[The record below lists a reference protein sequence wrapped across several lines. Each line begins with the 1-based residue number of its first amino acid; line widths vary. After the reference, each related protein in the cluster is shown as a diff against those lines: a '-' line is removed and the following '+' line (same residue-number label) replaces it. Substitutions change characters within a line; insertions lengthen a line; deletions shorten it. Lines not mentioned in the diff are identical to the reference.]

1 MLHNSK
7 TSENLEPNI
16 KLSLEELKLYNIF
29 LEEYND
35 IFPKILTLNEKT
47 IFSKI
52 ITNATLLL
60 GKEKI
65 SSYSKI
71 QLAKIQSYL
80 KQKNYMPDILSMKKV
95 REIILST
102 STKNNNFPYLQL
114 NEINQHCENTSKC
127 YHKCGNELLKIPNYN
142 FIICLYCKEIYKK
155 NQIHLFCKEC
165 IEDYYSEY
173 FNNENNEN
181 EQIEDYEK
189 ATWEEYHCKNYFYY
203 EDMKCPKC
211 NQGLFFSKKRKILK
225 CFNCKYKNKICNTKF
240 KCEECGIEFNS
251 NCKEYIKF
259 ENKPL
264 RISIKETLLN
274 KIYAK
279 PERIP
284 CCNINVD
291 NIKFFI
297 HDFNE
302 CNGELLIGN
311 LQGKKIVV
319 CNLCKYYIDYD
330 KVLWFCPQ
338 CKKNF
343 NITPSQPRIIEKK
356 FQNVNFNNNEFYNYD
371 NPAENNLNNNINS
384 PIKNE
389 NDLIK
394 PVFNNSNSNYLN
406 GKVHRIIIEN
416 NNSQKNIIS
425 KSNYNNYQRTP
436 ISSNNYYQKNPSTNH
451 LRLIQKR
458 NSLNNFPS
466 EFNLLTISNLI
477 DDNNSLINKK
487 FEEKRINSVQN
498 QNKILLT
505 EIENQKNNIINNEYN
520 SQEKNNKIEQRNNNK
535 ENSAKN
541 LSNLSSIFKNIN
553 LNLNLNININNIIQ
567 NNTTINNDYNR
578 NNQKINLT
586 KSNLLEP
593 DEKFNP
599 EDFIINKQL
608 GEGTFGKIYSTTWT
622 KNNKEY
628 ALKKIILPSLD
639 EIESVKNEYDLTIN
653 FIKKTNCNGIIK
665 VYGSQYKKLEE
676 GNYGFFVL
684 MELAFTDWEQEI
696 KKRYE
701 NKNYYTEGQL
711 IQILKNLIK
720 TFSEL
725 QKNNIS
731 HRDIKPQ
738 NILIVNNE
746 YKVCDFGEAIIINEN
761 NENDKN
767 ENNENNEFMIRG
779 TELYMSPIL
788 FFALKKKKNKV
799 FHNCFKSDVFSLGM
813 CIIFASTLTF
823 HSLYNVREIKNMEN
837 FKNILA
843 RYLVA
848 RYSMSF
854 VNLILKMVEIDEK
867 KRPDFIELERELRD

>member
-1 MLHNSK
+1 MLNDSK
-7 TSENLEPNI
+7 KTEKLESESNI

-35 IFPKILTLNEKT
+35 IFPKILSLNKKT

-52 ITNATLLL
+52 ITNTTLLL

-102 STKNNNFPYLQL
+102 STKNNNFPYLKL

-142 FIICLYCKEIYKK
+142 YIICLFCKEIYKK

-165 IEDYYSEY
+165 IEDYYSE
-173 FNNENNEN
+173 FLNIENNEN

-211 NQGLFFSKKRKILK
+211 NQGLYFSKKRKILK
-225 CFNCKYKNKICNTKF
+225 CFNCKFKNKICNTKF
-240 KCEECGIEFNS
+240 KCEKCGIDFNS

-264 RISIKETLLN
+264 RISVKETLLN
-274 KIYAK
+274 KIFAK

-319 CNLCKYYIDYD
+319 CNLCKFVIDYD

-343 NITPSQPRIIEKK
+343 NITPSQPKIIEKK
-356 FQNVNFNNNEFYNYD
+356 FENHNSNIDNDVFNYE
-371 NPAENNLNNNINS
+371 NPTENNLNNNIN
-384 PIKNE
+384 NE
-389 NDLIK
+389 NNFVQS
-394 PVFNNSNSNYLN
+394 VFKKVNSNYLN
-406 GKVHRIIIEN
+406 DKIHRIIIEN
-416 NNSQKNIIS
+416 SNSNKNIIS
-425 KSNYNNYQRTP
+425 NSNFNNYPRSP
-436 ISSNNYYQKNPSTNH
+436 ISSNNNFIKYPSTNH

-458 NSLNNFPS
+458 NSLNIFPS
-466 EFNLLTISNLI
+466 EFNLSNISNLI

-487 FEEKRINSVQN
+487 FEEKRINTTQNKNNVLLTTEN
-498 QNKILLT
+498 QNNNKINT
-505 EIENQKNNIINNEYN
+505 EYNFQEKNNII
-520 SQEKNNKIEQRNNNK
+520 EQRNKNK

-567 NNTTINNDYNR
+567 NNTTIQNDFNR
-578 NNQKINLT
+578 NNEKIKLS
-586 KSNLLEP
+586 KLNLLEP
-593 DEKFNP
+593 DENFNP

-608 GEGTFGKIYSTTWT
+608 GEGAFGKIYSTTWI

-639 EIESVKNEYDLTIN
+639 EIESVKNEYNLVIN

-725 QKNNIS
+725 QKNNIT

-746 YKVCDFGEAIIINEN
+746 YKICDFGEAKIINEN
-761 NENDKN
+761 NENKIDKN
-767 ENNENNEFMIRG
+767 DNNEFMIRG

-788 FFALKKKKNKV
+788 FYALKKKKNKV

-813 CIIFASTLTF
+813 CMIFASTLTF
-823 HSLYNVREIKNMEN
+823 HSLYNVREIKNMDN

-848 RYSMSF
+848 RYSMNF

-867 KRPDFIELERELRD
+867 KRPDFIELERDLRD

>member
-1 MLHNSK
+1 MLNDSK
-7 TSENLEPNI
+7 KTEKLESESNI

-35 IFPKILTLNEKT
+35 IFPKILSLNEKT

-52 ITNATLLL
+52 ITNTTLLL

-102 STKNNNFPYLQL
+102 STKNNNFPYLKL

-142 FIICLYCKEIYKK
+142 YIICLFCKEIYKK

-165 IEDYYSEY
+165 IEDYYSE
-173 FNNENNEN
+173 FLNIENNEN

-211 NQGLFFSKKRKILK
+211 NQGLYFSKKRKILK
-225 CFNCKYKNKICNTKF
+225 CFNCKFKNKICNTKF
-240 KCEECGIEFNS
+240 KCEKCGIDFNS

-264 RISIKETLLN
+264 RISVKETLLN
-274 KIYAK
+274 KIFAK

-319 CNLCKYYIDYD
+319 CNLCKFVIDYD

-343 NITPSQPRIIEKK
+343 NITPSQPKIIEKK
-356 FQNVNFNNNEFYNYD
+356 FENHNSNIDNDVFNYE
-371 NPAENNLNNNINS
+371 NPTENNLNNNIN
-384 PIKNE
+384 NE
-389 NDLIK
+389 NNFVQS
-394 PVFNNSNSNYLN
+394 VFKKVNSNCLN
-406 GKVHRIIIEN
+406 EKIHRIIIEN
-416 NNSQKNIIS
+416 SNSNKNIIS
-425 KSNYNNYQRTP
+425 NSNFNNYPRSP
-436 ISSNNYYQKNPSTNH
+436 ISSNNNFIKYPSTNH

-458 NSLNNFPS
+458 NSLNIFPS
-466 EFNLLTISNLI
+466 EFNLSNISNLI

-487 FEEKRINSVQN
+487 FEEKRINTTQNKNNVLLTTEN
-498 QNKILLT
+498 QNNNKINT
-505 EIENQKNNIINNEYN
+505 EYNFQEKNNII
-520 SQEKNNKIEQRNNNK
+520 EQRNKNK

-567 NNTTINNDYNR
+567 NNTTIQNDFNR
-578 NNQKINLT
+578 NNEKIKLS
-586 KSNLLEP
+586 KLNLLEP
-593 DEKFNP
+593 DENFNP

-608 GEGTFGKIYSTTWT
+608 GEGAFGKIYSTTWI

-639 EIESVKNEYDLTIN
+639 EIESVKNEYNLVIN

-684 MELAFTDWEQEI
+684 MELAFTDWEEEI

-725 QKNNIS
+725 QKNNIT

-746 YKVCDFGEAIIINEN
+746 YKICDFGEAKIINEN
-761 NENDKN
+761 NENKIDKN
-767 ENNENNEFMIRG
+767 DNNEFMIRG

-788 FFALKKKKNKV
+788 FYALKKKKNKV

-813 CIIFASTLTF
+813 CMIFASTLTF
-823 HSLYNVREIKNMEN
+823 HSLYNVREIKNMDN

-848 RYSMSF
+848 RYSMNF

-867 KRPDFIELERELRD
+867 KRPDFIELERDLRD

>member
-1 MLHNSK
+1 MLNDSK
-7 TSENLEPNI
+7 KTEKLESESNI

-165 IEDYYSEY
+165 IEDYYSE
-173 FNNENNEN
+173 FLNIENNEN

-343 NITPSQPRIIEKK
+343 NITPSQPKIIEKK
-356 FQNVNFNNNEFYNYD
+356 FENHNSNIDNDVFNYE
-371 NPAENNLNNNINS
+371 NPTENNLNNNIN
-384 PIKNE
+384 NE
-389 NDLIK
+389 NNFVQS
-394 PVFNNSNSNYLN
+394 VFKKVNSNCLN
-406 GKVHRIIIEN
+406 EKIHRIIIEN
-416 NNSQKNIIS
+416 SNSNKNIIS
-425 KSNYNNYQRTP
+425 NSNFNNYPRSP
-436 ISSNNYYQKNPSTNH
+436 ISSNNNFKYPSTNH

-458 NSLNNFPS
+458 NSLNIFPS
-466 EFNLLTISNLI
+466 EFNLSNISNLI

-487 FEEKRINSVQN
+487 FEEKRINTTQNKNNVLLTTEN
-498 QNKILLT
+498 QNNNKINT
-505 EIENQKNNIINNEYN
+505 EYNFQEKNNII
-520 SQEKNNKIEQRNNNK
+520 EQRNKNK

-567 NNTTINNDYNR
+567 NNTTIQNDFNR
-578 NNQKINLT
+578 NNEKIKLS
-586 KSNLLEP
+586 KLNLLEP
-593 DEKFNP
+593 DENFNP

-608 GEGTFGKIYSTTWT
+608 GEGAFGKIYSTTWI

-639 EIESVKNEYDLTIN
+639 EIESVKNEYNLVIN

-813 CIIFASTLTF
+813 CMIFASTLTF
-823 HSLYNVREIKNMEN
+823 HSLYNVREIKNMDN

-848 RYSMSF
+848 RYSMNF
-854 VNLILKMVEIDEK
+854 VNLILKIVEIDER
-867 KRPDFIELERELRD
+867 KRPDFIELERDLRD

>member
-1 MLHNSK
+1 MLNDSK
-7 TSENLEPNI
+7 KTEKLESESNI

-35 IFPKILTLNEKT
+35 IFPKILSLNKKT

-52 ITNATLLL
+52 ITNTTLLL

-102 STKNNNFPYLQL
+102 STKNNNFPYLKL

-142 FIICLYCKEIYKK
+142 YIICLFCKEIYKK

-165 IEDYYSEY
+165 IEDYYSE
-173 FNNENNEN
+173 FLNIENNEN

-211 NQGLFFSKKRKILK
+211 NQGLYFSKKRKILK
-225 CFNCKYKNKICNTKF
+225 CFNCKFKNKICNTKF
-240 KCEECGIEFNS
+240 KCEKCGIDFNS

-264 RISIKETLLN
+264 RISVKETLLN
-274 KIYAK
+274 KIFAK

-319 CNLCKYYIDYD
+319 CNLCKFVIDYD

-343 NITPSQPRIIEKK
+343 NITPSQPKIIEKK
-356 FQNVNFNNNEFYNYD
+356 FENHNSNIDNDVFNYE
-371 NPAENNLNNNINS
+371 NPTENNLNNNIN
-384 PIKNE
+384 NE
-389 NDLIK
+389 NNFVQS
-394 PVFNNSNSNYLN
+394 VFKKVNSNCLN
-406 GKVHRIIIEN
+406 EKIHRIIIEN
-416 NNSQKNIIS
+416 SNSNKNIIS
-425 KSNYNNYQRTP
+425 NSNFNNYPRSP
-436 ISSNNYYQKNPSTNH
+436 ISSNNNFIKYPSTNH

-458 NSLNNFPS
+458 NSLNIFPS
-466 EFNLLTISNLI
+466 EFNLSNISNLI

-487 FEEKRINSVQN
+487 FEEKRINTTQNKNNVLLTTEN
-498 QNKILLT
+498 QNNNKINT
-505 EIENQKNNIINNEYN
+505 EYNFQEKNNII
-520 SQEKNNKIEQRNNNK
+520 EQRNKNK

-567 NNTTINNDYNR
+567 NNTTIQNDFNR
-578 NNQKINLT
+578 NNEKIKLS
-586 KSNLLEP
+586 KLNLLEP
-593 DEKFNP
+593 DENFNP

-608 GEGTFGKIYSTTWT
+608 GEGAFGKIYSTTWI

-639 EIESVKNEYDLTIN
+639 EIESVKNEYNLVIN

-684 MELAFTDWEQEI
+684 MELAFTDWEEEI

-725 QKNNIS
+725 QKNNIT

-746 YKVCDFGEAIIINEN
+746 YKICDFGEAKIINEN
-761 NENDKN
+761 NENKIDKN
-767 ENNENNEFMIRG
+767 DNNEFMIRG

-788 FFALKKKKNKV
+788 FYALKKKKNKV

-813 CIIFASTLTF
+813 CMIFASTLTF
-823 HSLYNVREIKNMEN
+823 HSLYNVREIKNMDN

-848 RYSMSF
+848 RYSMNF

-867 KRPDFIELERELRD
+867 KRPDFIELERDLRD